1 MTHFD
6 ARALVDPAESLE
18 RQNAKLAKIA
28 GVLMR
33 RVEQATDADGAAYA
47 HFQRALTLEGEVR
60 ARTSELERALAL
72 LNDTNLRLSQANR
85 AADQARADLAN
96 AIEAVQEGFAL
107 FDADDRLVM
116 FNSRFGMGMPDMRR
130 FLQPGLP
137 FADYVARVASSSS
150 LALPKG
156 ETPDDWLETR
166 LQRHRE
172 TRAIFN
178 VRLLGDRWIQVSEY
192 RTPEGGT
199 AILQTDVTD
208 WIRLERQERERM
220 LDDQA
225 RFIRATLD
233 HINQGISIFD
243 GAARLVGWNRRLD
256 ELLSPPAGL
265 MMVGR
270 SFDTLFERFS
280 SDLTFRQKDGRTRLL
295 AWVKGARRQA
305 SLKLEVG
312 HRGTRIFDLFAQE
325 MPDNGFVISFTDVT
339 AERRAIEAMARAN
352 ETLELR
358 VRERTLA
365 LAEAAAEAER
375 ANASKSRFVAAASHD
390 LLQPLSAAKLFLSS
404 LNSLDLDDEPR
415 RMAERAQNA
424 LKSVEAILGSL
435 LDISRLDSGL
445 AAVEISTFP
454 MSRIL
459 RPLREE
465 FEPLAR
471 ARGLDLRV
479 IHSDAWV
486 RSDPS
491 HLRRILQNLIANA
504 IRYTPSGRVL
514 VGARRR
520 HGGLRIEVWDTGPGI
535 EEDKRELIFKE
546 FHRIDKPGMAPE
558 GVGLGLAIVERACQ
572 LLAHRLELV
581 TEPGRGAGFLVTTP
595 LAPAR
600 AVEPCVRE
608 PAATRDLDDLI
619 VLVIENDAEVRL
631 AMTTLLER
639 WGVSCFDV
647 AGEDE
652 ALALIDEVGVAPDVM
667 LVDYH
672 LDDGRHGIDAIAAV
686 RRRCGPMP
694 AAILSADRT
703 PELRAAC
710 HASEIAYLE
719 KPVDPDRLMRFLAET
734 RADPPGWGEA
744 SGPVV

>member
-1 MTHFD
+1 MTVFD
-6 ARALVDPAESLE
+6 PRTLVDPTESLE

-60 ARTSELERALAL
+60 ARTSELERALSL
-72 LNDTNLRLSQANR
+72 LNDTNLRLTEANR
-85 AADQARADLAN
+85 AADRARADLAN

-130 FLQPGLP
+130 FLRPGLP
-137 FADYVARVASSSS
+137 FADYVARVAASPS
-150 LALPKG
+150 LSLPKG
-156 ETPDDWLETR
+156 ETPRDWVDSR

-172 TRAIFN
+172 TKAIFN
-178 VRLLGDRWIQVSEY
+178 VRLVGDRWIQVSEY

-243 GAARLVGWNRRLD
+243 GHERLVGWNIRLD

-265 MMVGR
+265 LRVGR
-270 SFDTLFERFS
+270 SFDTLFERFAPEM
-280 SDLTFRQKDGRTRLL
+280 TFREPDGGERLM
-295 AWVKGARRQA
+295 AWVKGGVGRPP
-305 SLKLEVG
+305 LKLEVA
-312 HRGTRIFDLFAQE
+312 HRGARIFDVFAQE
-325 MPDNGFVISFTDVT
+325 MPDQGFVISFTDVT
-339 AERRAIEAMARAN
+339 AERRAIDAMAEAN

-358 VRERTLA
+358 VHERTLA
-365 LAEAAAEAER
+365 LAAAAAEADR

-404 LNSLDLDDEPR
+404 LNSLDLDPEPR

-454 MSRIL
+454 VSRIL

-465 FEPLAR
+465 FQPLAS
-471 ARGLDLRV
+471 ARGLELDV
-479 IHSDAWV
+479 IDSGAWV

-520 HGGLRIEVWDTGPGI
+520 PGGLRIEVWDTGPGI

-546 FHRIDKPGMAPE
+546 FHRIDKPGMTAE

-572 LLAHRLELV
+572 LLDHRLTLE
-581 TEPGRGAGFLVTTP
+581 TEPGRGAGFLVTVP
-595 LAPAR
+595 LAPPR
-600 AVEPCVRE
+600 APEPCPRE
-608 PAATRDLDDLI
+608 PSAARDLDDVI
-619 VLVIENDAEVRL
+619 VLVIENDAEVRQ
-631 AMTTLLER
+631 AMATLLER

-647 AGEDE
+647 AGEDA
-652 ALALIDEVGVAPDVM
+652 ALDLIDEVGVAPDVM

-672 LDDGRHGIDAIAAV
+672 LDDGRHGIDAVAAV
-686 RRRCGPMP
+686 RRRCGPTP

-710 HASEIAYLE
+710 HAAEIAYLE
-719 KPVDPDRLMRFLAET
+719 KPVDPDRLMRFLAEI
-734 RADPPGWGEA
+734 RAAPLGWGPL
-744 SGPVV
+744 SGPAI